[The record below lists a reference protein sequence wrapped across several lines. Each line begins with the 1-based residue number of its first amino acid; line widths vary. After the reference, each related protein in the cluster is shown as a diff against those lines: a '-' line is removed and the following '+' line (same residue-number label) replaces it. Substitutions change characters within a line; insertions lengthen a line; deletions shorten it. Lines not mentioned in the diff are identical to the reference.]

1 MTLPPFKHVTR
12 PHQWLS
18 CLNQLREQ
26 PRLAIDLEA
35 NSMFAYRER
44 VCLIQISI
52 PGQDFIIDPVVSLDL
67 GGLGELIRDPAVEK
81 VFHAA
86 EYDLILL
93 KRQYGWELNNLF
105 DTMWAARILGY
116 QRFGLASLLQDLY
129 GIKLDK
135 RYQKSNWC
143 KRPLD
148 SAQLA
153 YAQHDTHFL
162 FRLRDHLFQELA
174 QADCEEE
181 AAELFAEQSKVK
193 LNDHGFDPD
202 NFWSI
207 NGVRDLSRQQQ
218 AILKLLNI
226 FRDEE
231 ARRRDQPLFKV
242 FNDRTM
248 LALAKQSPTNIAQL
262 AQVHGMTRGQIRRYG
277 RLLLEEIQKGKKA
290 PPPAYPKRRHKRQP
304 EEVVSRFD
312 KLRAWRRRKG
322 LARGVESDVILSR
335 EALWEIARSNPR
347 NQDELGQLQS
357 IGTWRCST
365 YGEEILSLLK
375 DGTG

>member
-1 MTLPPFKHVTR
+1 
-12 PHQWLS
+12 
-18 CLNQLREQ
+18 
-26 PRLAIDLEA
+26 
-35 NSMFAYRER
+35 
-44 VCLIQISI
+44 
-52 PGQDFIIDPVVSLDL
+52 
-67 GGLGELIRDPAVEK
+67 
-81 VFHAA
+81 
-86 EYDLILL
+86 
-93 KRQYGWELNNLF
+93 
-105 DTMWAARILGY
+105 
-116 QRFGLASLLQDLY
+116 
-129 GIKLDK
+129 
-135 RYQKSNWC
+135 
-143 KRPLD
+143 
-148 SAQLA
+148 
-153 YAQHDTHFL
+153 
-162 FRLRDHLFQELA
+162 LA